1 MACLDF
7 GVSGIYSRNLKLK
20 KSQIPRRS
28 HKKLLT
34 KRYAWIYISTRYAR
48 QCITVIKMES
58 FNHMRC
64 RIWHMLMLIVVA
76 LTFLCAACADQQPEE
91 NTVKKGTITMA
102 TTTSTYDSGLLDYL
116 KPMFTA
122 DTGIEVKV
130 VSMGTGAA
138 IKAGENG
145 DADLIL
151 VHHPEGELQFVNAG
165 FGVNRREVFYNDF
178 IILGP
183 PDNPAGVEKNDAAD
197 VALSKIANTGATFI
211 SRGDDSG
218 THRKEQSLWLS
229 SGIPLEK
236 TDQLISKQGNTV
248 TIAYVKPF
256 GDWYLSIG
264 QGMSAAIK
272 MAHEKDAYVLADRG
286 TYLSYMADIDLEIVN
301 EGDPSLI
308 NQYGIIAVNP
318 EKHGDIKFDLAMEYI
333 EWICSDDGQAAVG
346 AFRKDGEVLF
356 HPNYRGE

>member
-1 MACLDF
+1 
-7 GVSGIYSRNLKLK
+7 
-20 KSQIPRRS
+20 
-28 HKKLLT
+28 
-34 KRYAWIYISTRYAR
+34 
-48 QCITVIKMES
+48 
-58 FNHMRC
+58 
-64 RIWHMLMLIVVA
+64 MLMLTSVA
-76 LTFLCAACADQQPEE
+76 LTFLCAACADRQPEE
-91 NTVKKGTITMA
+91 NTVKKGAITMA

-116 KPMFTA
+116 NPMFTA
-122 DTGIEVKV
+122 DTGIKVKV

-151 VHHPEGELQFVNAG
+151 VHHTEGELQFVKAG

-183 PDNPAGVEKNDAAD
+183 PDNPAGVEKDDAAD
-197 VALSKIANTGATFI
+197 VALSKIAGTGTTFI

-218 THRKEQSLWLS
+218 THRKEQSIWHS
-229 SGIPLEK
+229 SGIPLEE
-236 TDQLISKQGNTV
+236 TEQVISKGKKNLAV
-248 TIAYVKPF
+248 TCVKPP

-264 QGMSAAIK
+264 QGMAAAII

-301 EGDPSLI
+301 EGDPLLI

-318 EKHGDIKFDLAMEYI
+318 GKHKDIKFDLAMEYI
-333 EWICSDDGQAAVG
+333 EWVCSDDGQGAIG
-346 AFRKDGEVLF
+346 AFRKGGEILF
-356 HPNYRGE
+356 HPNYMGE